1 MVNLTPR
8 QIILI
13 GAAIVFGPP
22 LLLGILLGHF
32 VGWFTGIG
40 AGIILFLVIV
50 AIASVEIRKR
60 LEQHKDSQN
69 DDKQE

>member
-22 LLLGILLGHF
+22 LLLGIILGHF
-32 VGWFTGIG
+32 VDWFAGIG
-40 AGIILFLVIV
+40 GGILLFLVIV
-50 AIASVEIRKR
+50 AIASVEIRKH
-60 LEQHKDSQN
+60 LEQHKESQN
-69 DDKQE
+69 GDKQE